1 MNDLRA
7 LSLQHCPRGTIP
19 DSPTNEE
26 RARAFRDSLP
36 IVLANGYQ
44 WDHIKRV
51 EYARTQTEDGRGYD
65 PETRPF

>member
-1 MNDLRA
+1 MKLIQDDLRA

-19 DSPTNEE
+19 ESPTNEE

-44 WDHIKRV
+44 WDYLKPV
-51 EYARTQTEDGRGYD
+51 KAEEKK
-65 PETRPF
+65 